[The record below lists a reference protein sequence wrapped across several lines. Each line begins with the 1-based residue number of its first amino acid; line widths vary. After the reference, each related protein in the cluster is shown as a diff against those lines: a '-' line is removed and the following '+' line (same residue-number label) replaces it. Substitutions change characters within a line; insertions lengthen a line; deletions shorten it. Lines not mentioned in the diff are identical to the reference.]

1 MASKNSTLG
10 SLIRLV
16 RKKNSWT
23 LRQLSEKVGIPLS
36 TLAKVETDKL
46 SLTYDKLQQFTA
58 SLGLSMTEFLAQAD
72 APPAATLPV
81 FRARRSLTGRG
92 NSIQISTP
100 NYDYEYLCADLRQ
113 KRMVPILTRIR
124 SKDIAEFGEPLKHKG
139 EEFIFVIEGTV
150 EVHLQ
155 FYSPVRLTAGQ
166 GIYIDSTMGHAYVAK
181 DCESALVLG
190 VCSSEDPAARQGSA
204 ARQRRTP
211 FTRACVMGF
220 LLVASRMP
228 AGFSFVDMNSL
239 IRLTMAQLSPIGH
252 MPATES
258 SDPMTR
264 IEESEHFSGNRS
276 LRRLHAGKPTP

>member
-1 MASKNSTLG
+1 MAIKSSTLG

-58 SLGLSMTEFLAQAD
+58 SLGLSMTEFLAQGE
-72 APPAATLPV
+72 PPAASAIPV
-81 FRARRSLTGRG
+81 LTARRSLTDSG
-92 NSIQISTP
+92 NSIQISTQ

-124 SKDIAEFGEPLKHKG
+124 SKDIAEFGEPLRHKG
-139 EEFIFVIEGTV
+139 EEFIFVLEGTI

-155 FYSPVRLTAGQ
+155 YYSPVRLTAGQ
-166 GIYIDSTMGHAYVAK
+166 GVYLDSTMGHAYVAK

-190 VCSSEDPAARQGSA
+190 VCSSEDPN
-204 ARQRRTP
+204 
-211 FTRACVMGF
+211 
-220 LLVASRMP
+220 LASELI
-228 AGFSFVDMNSL
+228 SL
-239 IRLTMAQLSPIGH
+239 A
-252 MPATES
+252 ATEAETAA
-258 SDPMTR
+258 PR
-264 IEESEHFSGNRS
+264 
-276 LRRLHAGKPTP
+276 